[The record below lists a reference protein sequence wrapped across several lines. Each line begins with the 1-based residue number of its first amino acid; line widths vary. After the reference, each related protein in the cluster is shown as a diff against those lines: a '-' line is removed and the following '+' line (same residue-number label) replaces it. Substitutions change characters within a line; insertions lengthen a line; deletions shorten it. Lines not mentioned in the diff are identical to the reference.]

1 MESAEKFIS
10 PLIDIDMKIRMN
22 ISVELTGNLLE
33 YLDSKVRMG
42 YYKSG
47 SEVVRQAIREMIQQ
61 DLAGQLEAKGIT
73 MDDIES
79 LREEVSV
86 ELVKRKYDKK
96 PKIEEMSGE

>member
-1 MESAEKFIS
+1 MESAEKLIS
-10 PLIDIDMKIRMN
+10 PLIDIDMVIRMN

-42 YYKSG
+42 HYKSR

-73 MDDIES
+73 MNDIDA

-96 PKIEEMSGE
+96 PKNKSDN

>member
-1 MESAEKFIS
+1 
-10 PLIDIDMKIRMN
+10 MN

-42 YYKSG
+42 YYKSR

-73 MDDIES
+73 MGDIET

-96 PKIEEMSGE
+96 PKNKSDY